1 MNLNDLKNE
10 ILDEMPSGIPI
21 PRIHNFLLLG
31 FRDAC
36 RKTMA
41 FNEAVSFHSV
51 VDQRDYT
58 LTPVTSNTKVC
69 NIIRAHRATI
79 PSPTVTLATSTS
91 GGTLAAATYYYRVSV
106 FDDSGETLASVEKS
120 IATTGATSTVT
131 MSWADIEGA
140 KGYKVYGRTTGA
152 ELLLATYTLSSTSWD
167 SDPVGDG
174 TATSWTDDASLTPSG
189 ALPAGNIN
197 IRAMDA
203 VNAGTLNEV
212 SVAWRKN
219 IDESTTLSGI
229 RQFLY
234 NGTNTVTLSRIP
246 KVPDIGF
253 RFQIVLYPTVSFGV
267 TATLPEKF
275 EQYREMLKNYALWKL
290 CIPSGANKSAWQN
303 TEKAIY
309 HKSLYDRESSNLLI
323 SVMLEFGGS
332 SRAYSTGRI
341 GG

>member
-1 MNLNDLKNE
+1 MNLNNLKNE
-10 ILDEMPSGIPI
+10 ILDEMPPGVPVT
-21 PRIHNFLLLG
+21 RIHNFLLLG
-31 FRDAC
+31 LRDAC
-36 RKTMA
+36 KKTMA
-41 FNEAVSFHSV
+41 FNQAVSFHSV

-58 LTPVTSNTKVC
+58 LTPTTANTKPC
-69 NIIRAHRATI
+69 NIIRGHRATI

-91 GGTLAAATYYYRVSV
+91 GGSLAAATYYYRVSV
-106 FDDSGETLASVEKS
+106 FNDSGETLASVEVS
-120 IATTGATSTVT
+120 ITTTGATSTVT
-131 MSWADIEGA
+131 MSWDDIEGA

-152 ELLLATYTLSSTSWD
+152 EQLLDTYTLSSAAWD

-174 TATSWTDDASLTPSG
+174 TATSWTDDDSITPSG
-189 ALPAGNIN
+189 SLPEGNIN
-197 IRAMDA
+197 ILPMDSM
-203 VNAGTLNEV
+203 NAGTLNEINI
-212 SVAWRKN
+212 SWRKN

-229 RQFLY
+229 RQYLY

-246 KVPDIGF
+246 KVVDIAF
-253 RFQIVLYPTVSFGV
+253 RFQIVLYPTESFAF

-290 CIPSGANKSAWQN
+290 CIPSGEKKATWQN

-309 HKSLYDRESSNLLI
+309 HKRLYDQESSNLLI

-332 SRAYSTGRI
+332 SRAYSNGRI